1 MVAEGSF
8 RADLYYRLAVFPI
21 RLPPLRERRE
31 DIPLLAAALL
41 ERVAP
46 GRQLQLD
53 ADARQWLVEQAFPG
67 NIRELRNLLER
78 ASLLS
83 DGEHISREHL
93 QTPTGLQRTAC
104 PCPQHWH
111 PALPVRPA
119 AAGRST
125 TLSAMGGQPQSAG
138 PQGTGKPPANH
149 RTHAIPPTGGAGKEN
164 PT

>member
-104 PCPQHWH
+104 PCPQHK
-111 PALPVRPA
+111 PSPSSA
-119 AAGRST
+119 ACCRWPKS